1 MRWVGVFVLLLLS
14 IDGAMAGG
22 RPLEAGAYVIRHRLE
37 LPHVERWAVEKT
49 DTACLAG
56 LPVAGRAHLPILSG
70 NMPFKGCTIRALRS
84 TTKVLEYDIVCPG
97 RGAAKAHAVY
107 TLSHGGFAARIFMI
121 MGAKNMTMTEVQQG
135 RRVGTCAVASREL
148 RPPRLR

>member
-1 MRWVGVFVLLLLS
+1 
-14 IDGAMAGG
+14 
-22 RPLEAGAYVIRHRLE
+22 
-37 LPHVERWAVEKT
+37 
-49 DTACLAG
+49 
-56 LPVAGRAHLPILSG
+56 VAGRAHLPILSG

-107 TLSHGGFAARIFMI
+107 TLSHGGFAARIFMT
-121 MGAKNMTMTEVQQG
+121 MGAKNMTMTEVQLG